1 MGETPAELPFIGDHV
16 VCLSHDQ
23 AAHSG
28 PRKEARASK
37 IADRGV
43 DTPRTSPLRAAA
55 PGSFADAN
63 STIRSNASGAV
74 DAVGA
79 SNMSAGWWWLADYR
93 SAIGSSAPRPI
104 DAIDASRGFDAKCR
118 VWPLLRPSMRV
129 VGGREHTQTDNDNNP

>member
-104 DAIDASRGFDAKCR
+104 DAIDASCG
-118 VWPLLRPSMRV
+118 VSV
-129 VGGREHTQTDNDNNP
+129 VGGREHTQTDNDNNR